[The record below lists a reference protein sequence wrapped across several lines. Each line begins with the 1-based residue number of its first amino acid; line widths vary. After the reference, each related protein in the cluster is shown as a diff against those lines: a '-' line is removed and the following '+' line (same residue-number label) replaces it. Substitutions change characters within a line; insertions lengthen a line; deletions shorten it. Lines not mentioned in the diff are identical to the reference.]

1 MNPSQRANA
10 AYQAGAM
17 TMPPLHAVVMLYD
30 GILVRIRNAGIAA
43 GQSDWARQYE
53 EVSRAVELLR
63 GLLSVLDYE
72 QGGDVARRLHQTY
85 HANITALMR
94 SVGRTEAPD
103 MYRRIE
109 SGLRDLRNAW
119 AGIAGVPES
128 GPAEPSP
135 TE

>member
-1 MNPSQRANA
+1 MIPSQRANA

-43 GQSDWARQYE
+43 GNNDWARQYE

-72 QGGDVARRLHQTY
+72 RGGDVARGLHQTY

-94 SVGRTEAPD
+94 SVGRSEAHE

-119 AGIAGVPES
+119 AEIAGVPQS
-128 GPAEPSP
+128 GPSEA
-135 TE
+135 TEGK